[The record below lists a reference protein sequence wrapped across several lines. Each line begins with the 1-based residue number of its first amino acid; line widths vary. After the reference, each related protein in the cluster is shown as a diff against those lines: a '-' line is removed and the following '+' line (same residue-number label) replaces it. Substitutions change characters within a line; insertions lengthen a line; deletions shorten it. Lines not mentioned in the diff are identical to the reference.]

1 MEKQAEVTALVY
13 QTLNSHGVLS
23 NVRAQLRAAVFTTVI
38 EQERKRGIEG
48 ASAGAIR
55 GLVETTNGA
64 LAVQLMTDFMV
75 SLGLE
80 STLSVFRAECGLG
93 SVPTASRDDVRR
105 NCGLSGGSGG
115 SEPLLIEVVTKC
127 AGGATSEAAAAADA
141 AAAVAPRTPSGDDA
155 AALPEDASPAA
166 ASSASAPA
174 AAAAAAASL
183 VRAAARTWDVV
194 VDEGAVSDNQSFDY
208 VEGAEGSVH
217 AVDLSVVSVASAS
230 AGVDDSATEDDY
242 SMSGFDAE
250 SPAASPAHR
259 GGGRSAS
266 AFDSAAEDDVVE
278 SGEFNDASD
287 LSQSESLEWDGGS

>member
-1 MEKQAEVTALVY
+1 MDTKEEVTALVY

-48 ASAGAIR
+48 ASVGAIR
-55 GLVETTNGA
+55 GMVASTNGA
-64 LAVQLMTDFMV
+64 AAMQLMTDFMV

-93 SVPTASRDDVRR
+93 SVPTLSRADLRR
-105 NCGLSGGSGG
+105 NCGLSGSDGSD
-115 SEPLLIEVVTKC
+115 PILLEVIATC
-127 AGGATSEAAAAADA
+127 AGGATPKAAAAAAAADA
-141 AAAVAPRTPSGDDA
+141 APATPDGDGTS
-155 AALPEDASPAA
+155 ALPAVMSPAA
-166 ASSASAPA
+166 ANSARAPA
-174 AAAAAAASL
+174 AAEAAASP

-217 AVDLSVVSVASAS
+217 AVDLSAVSVASAS
-230 AGVDDSATEDDY
+230 VGVDDSATEDDY

-259 GGGRSAS
+259 GGGRGAS
-266 AFDSAAEDDVVE
+266 AFDSAAEDDDVE